1 MHERQISP
9 IGRPDGGTNLLGA
22 ILARLGIVA
31 IVVVGVL
38 IAPAGLPDL
47 SLVSTSA
54 SPTASAD
61 PKPSPEIATWVAP
74 RRALDSRP
82 PAKVTP
88 AAWTPEESTRPAV
101 GIAPDARPTTEDL
114 EEEGIHRSSS
124 RPSDDSRPDTML
136 KRAFR
141 SVKNGLRRLGGFM
154 IVRGAQPPG
163 DQRIPA
169 SFMPSRS

>member
-1 MHERQISP
+1 MFAVFCLLDLHFLIFA
-9 IGRPDGGTNLLGA
+9 GRLSVKGDCPVWP
-22 ILARLGIVA
+22 LA
-31 IVVVGVL
+31 
-38 IAPAGLPDL
+38 
-47 SLVSTSA
+47 T
-54 SPTASAD
+54 
-61 PKPSPEIATWVAP
+61 
-74 RRALDSRP
+74 P

-114 EEEGIHRSSS
+114 EEEGIHRSAS